1 MGNTRCEII
10 TLQYSTEVE
19 FKIDNFVHIRVLITF
34 VSLSSIFIICL
45 FVYYNITICPVE
57 IREILMRQV
66 HLRNSAGCR
75 L

>member
-1 MGNTRCEII
+1 MGYTRCEII

-19 FKIDNFVHIRVLITF
+19 FNIDNFVRIHVLVTF
-34 VSLSSIFIICL
+34 VPSSSIFIYSFI
-45 FVYYNITICPVE
+45 YYNFTICPIE

-66 HLRNSAGCR
+66 DLRNPAGYR

>member
-1 MGNTRCEII
+1 MGSTRCEII

-19 FKIDNFVHIRVLITF
+19 FKIDNFVRIRVLITF
-34 VSLSSIFIICL
+34 VSSSSIFIYSFI
-45 FVYYNITICPVE
+45 YYNCTICPVE

-66 HLRNSAGCR
+66 DLRNPAGYR